1 MASTY
6 VNDLRLNELGTGDAS
21 GTWGNITNTNLELIG
36 EGLSFGT
43 QDCFSSDADAT
54 TTIADGATDPARAM
68 YFKVTSSATLST
80 TRVLTIAPDT
90 ISRLQYIENATTGSQ
105 SITIK
110 QGSGATVTIPNGDTK
125 VVYLD
130 GAGGSAAVVDAM
142 ASLNVVDLKVQ
153 DDLTVTDDVS
163 IGGLA
168 TVGETLGVTGV
179 LTANAGVVVDNITID
194 GTEIDLS
201 SGDLTLDVAGDIIL
215 DAGGSDILFKV
226 AGTTIAEITNSSS
239 DLIIKS
245 SVNDKDIKFQGVD
258 DSSLITALTLDM
270 SDAGTASFNHD
281 IKLADNSVIKLGD
294 SDELQIY
301 HTDSG
306 NSVISET
313 GSGSLFID
321 ATNIELRNSTASGEV
336 YFKGISDGAVELY
349 HDNSKKLETTSGG
362 VTVTGTCTATTFS
375 GSGASLTNLPLGPF
389 QSAPVTAS
397 TASTVSVGTS
407 YTTVVQVAITHDS
420 NDKVLI
426 FANFQLDTQ
435 SSSTSGQGDFRI
447 LATNTSQSAELN
459 VNDILAESARLRWQ
473 EAYIA
478 RDSRG
483 ISATTTYYIQVRKT
497 NGTMNVN
504 HSQGTSTIML
514 FLETV

>member
-43 QDCFSSDADAT
+43 QDCFSSDANAT
-54 TTIADGATDPARAM
+54 TTVADGATDPARSM

-80 TRVLTIAPDT
+80 TRELTIAPNT

-130 GAGGSAAVVDAM
+130 GAGSGAAVVDAM

-168 TVGETLGVTGV
+168 TVGGTLGVTGV

-201 SGDLTLDVAGDIIL
+201 SGDLTLD
-215 DAGGSDILFKV
+215 
-226 AGTTIAEITNSSS
+226 IAS
-239 DLIIKS
+239 DLIIDVDDGRVFLKDGGTTFGRLANNS
-245 SVNDKDIKFQGVD
+245 TNFDIVSVAQDKDIIFKGND
-258 DSSLITALTLDM
+258 GGSEISALTLDM
-270 SDAGTASFNHD
+270 SDAGTATFNNNVILSD
-281 IKLADNSVIKLGD
+281 DSKIKLGD
-294 SDELQIY
+294 SGDLEIY
-301 HTDSG
+301 HDGSHSYIDDTGTGDLILRGSSKVNISKYTGEAMIHANVDS
-306 NSVISET
+306 SVD
-313 GSGSLFID
+313 LFFD
-321 ATNIELRNSTASGEV
+321 NVVKLSTASG
-336 YFKGISDGAVELY
+336 
-349 HDNSKKLETTSGG
+349 G
-362 VTVTGTCTATTFS
+362 VSITGTCTATTFS
-375 GSGASLTNLPLGPF
+375 GSGASLTNLPASGPF

-407 YTTVVQVAITHDS
+407 YTTVVQVAISHDA

-483 ISATTTYYIQVRKT
+483 ISAITTYYIQVRKT